1 MLERDLEPT
10 RQPIRIVDIR
20 RVRTLEFDNF
30 ERSITTNL
38 YQVGHPTPL
47 LTIIAIIA
55 PPPSRVVNVER
66 R

>member
-20 RVRTLEFDNF
+20 RIRTLEFSNF
-30 ERSITTNL
+30 ECYVCSFTTNL

-47 LTIIAIIA
+47 LRIIVII
-55 PPPSRVVNVER
+55 PPSSIKSRGC
-66 R
+66 